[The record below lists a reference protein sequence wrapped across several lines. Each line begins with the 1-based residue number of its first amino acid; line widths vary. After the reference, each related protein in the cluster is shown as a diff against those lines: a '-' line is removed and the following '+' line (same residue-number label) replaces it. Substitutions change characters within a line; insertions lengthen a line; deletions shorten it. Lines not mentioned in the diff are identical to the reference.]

1 MISPSELMQLAIDKA
16 KEGIAAGQSPFG
28 CAIALDGEVIAVS
41 HNIVL
46 QTTDVTAHA
55 EVTALRV
62 ACQKVGEI
70 LLPQAIVATTCEPC
84 PMCAAALHWAR
95 VAEVHYGATID
106 DAAETGFN
114 ELRVPARSLYEQGGS
129 STRLFSDVER
139 AACRELFELW
149 KSGDAPIYY

>member
-28 CAIALDGEVIAVS
+28 CAIALDGQVIAVS

-55 EVTALRV
+55 EVTALRI
-62 ACQKVGEI
+62 ACKKVGEI
-70 LLPQAIVATTCEPC
+70 LLPGAQVATTCEPC
-84 PMCAAALHWAR
+84 PMCATALHWAR
-95 VAEVHYGATID
+95 VDEVYYGATIE

-114 ELRVPARSLYEQGGS
+114 ELRMPAGQLYQIGGS
-129 STRLFSDVER
+129 ATKLVSDVER
-139 AACRELFELW
+139 AACRELFDLW
-149 KSGDAPIYY
+149 KAGGSAIYY